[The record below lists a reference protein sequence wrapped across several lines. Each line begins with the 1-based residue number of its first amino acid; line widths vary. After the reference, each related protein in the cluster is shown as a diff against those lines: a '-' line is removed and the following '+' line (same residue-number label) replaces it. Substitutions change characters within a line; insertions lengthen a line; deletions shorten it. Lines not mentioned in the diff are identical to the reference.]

1 MNGRKKNMNKDCL
14 LINPAFI
21 DSELWGT
28 LNRYLSVYMLLR
40 AYAVIDNTN
49 DPLDLYNKYYKKGK
63 LVASMTLEELSNRM
77 GKGKKTITAYL
88 KKLENL
94 KFITVDKVK
103 NRNVYI
109 FMPVVCSNGLPA
121 FTDGR
126 ELTDQEFEELT
137 V

>member
-1 MNGRKKNMNKDCL
+1 MNKDCL

-21 DSELWGT
+21 NSELWRP
-28 LNRYLSVYMLLR
+28 LNKCLSVYMLLR
-40 AYAVIDNTN
+40 AYTVIDNTN

-88 KKLENL
+88 KKLENS
-94 KFITVDKVK
+94 KFITINKVK

-109 FMPVVCSNGLPA
+109 FMPVVCSDGRPP
-121 FTDGR
+121 FIDGR